1 MANGKNDY
9 IIVVKVKK
17 LTFSSKKYKNVT
29 FFTYVMAIV
38 PRSRRERVF
47 CNFRVCTVESAVFL
61 STTIIARFTHIAS
74 SFALFF
80 TSLSFHSTF
89 LSILNLFH
97 RYVSWLCRSM
107 HSRNAEKDY
116 LWHIPMPEVVS
127 IISWQISNRSVALA
141 LDGRVVAELLAV
153 LHDGTARER
162 NALRLQQRAE
172 LLVR

>member
-1 MANGKNDY
+1 MANGKNNC

-17 LTFSSKKYKNVT
+17 LTLSSKKIQERN
-29 FFTYVMAIV
+29 FFHICEGTV
-38 PRSRRERVF
+38 PRFRRERVF
-47 CNFRVCTVESAVFL
+47 CNFHVCTVESAVFL

-89 LSILNLFH
+89 LSILNLFR
-97 RYVSWLCRSM
+97 RYASWLCRSM
-107 HSRNAEKDY
+107 HSSNAEKDY
-116 LWHIPMPEVVS
+116 PWHIPMPEVVS

>member
-1 MANGKNDY
+1 MANGKNNC

-17 LTFSSKKYKNVT
+17 LTLSSKKYKNVT
-29 FFTYVMAIV
+29 FFTYVRATV
-38 PRSRRERVF
+38 PRFRRERVF
-47 CNFRVCTVESAVFL
+47 CNFRICTVESAVFL

-89 LSILNLFH
+89 LSILNLFR
-97 RYVSWLCRSM
+97 RYASWLCRSM
-107 HSRNAEKDY
+107 HSSNAEKDY